1 MEMSPLAFLR
11 KLSIRSQLL
20 ILAASSIIVILIVI
34 LHTYSMMSGMITK
47 NHEEYVRQTVTEIQK
62 NVISNKDVVYR
73 LMQNISYNEEVQSFL
88 VEKNALRR
96 YEMFKKLSQ
105 LITNQKELKD
115 GVLDIVISG
124 NNGGWVDINGGNRYV
139 APLVGK
145 LPKTK
150 FNAYYVGM
158 QTFGSSYGSAEGLI
172 FATSITYMQPGE
184 LFNTN
189 VGTLFFI
196 IRPKALAG
204 DEEYAMK
211 ETGTQIYLLDRN
223 QKVIT
228 SNSNNKVGSV
238 LPEGLFIGGS
248 SGGQHT
254 VQWKNKP
261 YVIQAEPLPDI
272 DGVILSIAP
281 KDELLRD
288 LRSIREVELAILGV
302 CLLVLAIPFTFIINN
317 ILRPLKKMMLFMT
330 NVKRGTL
337 FEFQKRIALHG
348 YMEINVLATQF
359 NHMLDE
365 IEQLT
370 QRLLEANSR
379 LYGSE
384 LEKKKAELA
393 FLKSQINPHF
403 LYNTLEV
410 ITGIAVVEK
419 QTRIKNMTRSLSA
432 IFRYSIKGADVVQ
445 LREEVKMVESF
456 IQIQQIRFA
465 DRFAVRYDF
474 SEEALSYRIP
484 KMILQPLVENAI
496 YHGFEPTLKVGELW
510 LKGEVDKENTLHILI
525 SDNGVGMPD
534 DRLGQIRDMLAESS
548 SAPAADE
555 NVKSIGLGN
564 VNNRI
569 KLIYG
574 NEYGIQ
580 IESKEGQGTK
590 VRLVMA
596 EGKKHDA

>member
-1 MEMSPLAFLR
+1 MTFLR

-20 ILAASSIIVILIVI
+20 ILAASSIAVILIII

-47 NHEEYVRQTVTEIQK
+47 NHEEYVRQTVTEIHK
-62 NVISNKDVVYR
+62 NVISNKDVVNR

-88 VEKNALRR
+88 VEQNPLRR

-124 NNGGWVDINGGNRYV
+124 NNGGWVDINGGNPYV
-139 APLVGK
+139 APLISK

-158 QTFGSSYGSAEGLI
+158 QTFGGSYGSAEGLI

-196 IRPKALAG
+196 ISPKALAG
-204 DEEYAMK
+204 EEEYAMK
-211 ETGTQIYLLDRN
+211 NTSTQIYLLDRDH
-223 QKVIT
+223 KIIT
-228 SNSNNKVGSV
+228 SNTENKIGTA
-238 LPEGLFIGGS
+238 LPEDLNI
-248 SGGQHT
+248 SGQSNDQQT
-254 VQWKNKP
+254 VLWKNKS
-261 YVIQAEPLPDI
+261 YVMQTDNLPDI
-272 DGVILSIAP
+272 DGVILSMAP

-288 LRSIREVELAILGV
+288 LRKIREVELTILGI
-302 CLLVLAIPFTFIINN
+302 CLLLLAVPFTFIINN
-317 ILRPLKKMMLFMT
+317 ILRPLKKMMFFMT

-337 FEFQKRIALHG
+337 IEFQKRISLHG
-348 YMEINVLATQF
+348 YLEINVLATQF
-359 NHMLDE
+359 NQMLDE

-379 LYGSE
+379 VYGSE

-393 FLKSQINPHF
+393 FLRSQINPHF
-403 LYNTLEV
+403 LYNTLEA

-419 QTRIKNMTRSLSA
+419 QTKIKTMTRSLSN

-445 LREEVKMVESF
+445 LRDEVRMIESF

-465 DRFAVRYDF
+465 ERFSVEYDF
-474 SEEALSYRIP
+474 SEEAMSYRIP

-496 YHGFEPTLKVGELW
+496 YHGFEPTLKVGKLSMRAC
-510 LKGEVDKENTLHILI
+510 VDEENALHIVI
-525 SDNGVGMPD
+525 EDNGVGIGAG
-534 DRLGQIRDMLAESS
+534 RLEHIRRMLSENS

-555 NVKSIGLGN
+555 NMKSIGLGN

-580 IESKEGQGTK
+580 IDSVEGQGTK
-590 VRLVMA
+590 VQLKLA
-596 EGKKHDA
+596 ERKDLDA